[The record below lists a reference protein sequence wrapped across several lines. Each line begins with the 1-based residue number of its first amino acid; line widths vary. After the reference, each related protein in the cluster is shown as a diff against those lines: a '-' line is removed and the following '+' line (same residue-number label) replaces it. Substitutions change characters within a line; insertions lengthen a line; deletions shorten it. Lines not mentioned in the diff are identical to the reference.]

1 MLHLQHMQLL
11 KYEMRVTVSKRAP
24 FHVPAV
30 EVSNK
35 NASVVF
41 TSDIY
46 QATTFQ
52 MTDMVVMKVSYLYFY
67 SALLR

>member
-1 MLHLQHMQLL
+1 MFNLIN
-11 KYEMRVTVSKRAP
+11 VSKSAL

-52 MTDMVVMKVSYLYFY
+52 MTDMVVMKVSYMYFY